1 MNFLTRLRSVLTAAC
16 LVAIAIPSPASAE
29 IKLIGSG
36 ASFPAPIYSKWFKD
50 FSGANK
56 SAQVDYQSKGSGAG

>member
-1 MNFLTRLRSVLTAAC
+1 MPRFNAFLVVAC
-16 LVAIAIPSPASAE
+16 LAVVAFSSSVSAE

-36 ASFPAPIYSKWFKD
+36 ASFPAPMYSKWFKD

-56 SAQVDYQSKGSGAG
+56 GVRVDYQSNPSL